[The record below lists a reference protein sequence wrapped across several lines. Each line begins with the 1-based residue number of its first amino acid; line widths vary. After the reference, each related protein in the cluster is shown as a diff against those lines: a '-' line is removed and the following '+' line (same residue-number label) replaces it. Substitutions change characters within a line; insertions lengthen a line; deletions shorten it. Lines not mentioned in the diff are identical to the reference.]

1 MKTGVLRAALL
12 LALAA
17 VSGAASA
24 HRPWLLPSTTL
35 ADEEP
40 YVTVDAA
47 VSEHLFDFDHMPLK
61 LDGLAIVGPDGKARA
76 PENVL
81 TGKLRTSFDLNVA
94 EPGTYRISL
103 VNDSAIVSYKLGGE
117 MKRWRGPVAE
127 AAKQV
132 PAGAQEVKTMH
143 FQSRIETFVSAQ
155 KAGGQP
161 FPLQGTGL
169 ELEPLSNPTDLHS
182 GDAVRWRFLID
193 GKPAANLPVSLVPG
207 GVRFRGTLG
216 ELRYRTDAQ
225 GELKIALPAPG
236 MYLLSASVGDPQSA
250 QARRASYAATL
261 EIQPQ

>member
-1 MKTGVLRAALL
+1 MSARMLRTALL

-47 VSEHLFDFDHMPLK
+47 VSEHLFDFDHVPLK
-61 LDGLAIVGPDGKARA
+61 LDGLAIVGPDGKPRT

-81 TGKLRTSFDLNVA
+81 TGRLRTTFDLKVA

-103 VNDSAIVSYKLGGE
+103 FNDSAIVSYKVGGE
-117 MKRWRGPVAE
+117 MKRWRGPLAD
-127 AAKQV
+127 AARQV
-132 PAGAQEVKTMH
+132 PAGAQDAKTMH
-143 FQSRIETFVSAQ
+143 LQTRIETFVSAQ

-161 FPLQGTGL
+161 FPLQGSGL
-169 ELEPLSNPTDLHS
+169 ELEPLTNPTDLHS

-193 GKPAANLPVSLVPG
+193 GKPAVNLPVSLVPG

-216 ELRYRTDAQ
+216 ELRYSTDAQ
-225 GELKIALPAPG
+225 GELKIALPTPG
-236 MYLLSASVGDPQSA
+236 MYLLSASFGDPQSA
-250 QARRASYAATL
+250 QARRASYAATI
-261 EIQPQ
+261 EILPQ